1 MDDCEIRLRLLEVLI
16 PQATRVAIIEPEYI
30 LKTCRILENYVI
42 GSQQLEKGDEPESP
56 PDFLRD
62 QPKRRTGRPKKSD

>member
-30 LKTCRILENYVI
+30 LKTCRILVA
-42 GSQQLEKGDEPESP
+42 
-56 PDFLRD
+56 F
-62 QPKRRTGRPKKSD
+62 